1 MIRPPLLES
10 RQRALAASVLLAA
23 VVVLVV
29 LVSRHIPLNRWLFFR
44 YLRAVAL
51 ALVFSG
57 SCLAA
62 GHALLVRL
70 LGRLLPLDEHLA
82 IALPLGVLCFF
93 LTSFAF
99 GVVGLY
105 GAPFFWLGPA
115 LLLALGARASLNTV
129 RRVYRRRRFWLRAGA
144 PTWQNVA
151 VLGFGSLGLVALW
164 LTILTPHNPSVD
176 ARWYHLPIAEHYVA
190 RGRIGPF
197 SEGWVLGA
205 FPQLASLLYVWPFSA
220 PGALFDKVVGAAHL
234 ELAMFLFTLQGI
246 CAVVRRVS
254 GQRSPLAWV
263 AIWLF
268 PGIFCYD
275 SGLVLGADHVVALWA
290 APLCL
295 LTLRYWRTPDKTWGL
310 LLGAIS
316 AGALNTKYT
325 AVILLTLV
333 VATVAARAALD
344 LARQKRLAAL
354 QPACAALVVAVVL
367 TAPHWLKNAVFYGDP
382 LFPMLR
388 RWLPTAFWSAAAEGP
403 YQAWFALQSPSF
415 GWPAVLE
422 LFKTLATFSFVPHDF
437 KTFHGDVP
445 VFGSLF
451 TLVTPLLLVLRRP
464 PRLVWVF
471 AAAYAGIATWFW
483 IHQFDRYLQALV
495 PWMTAA
501 TVVVLAAVWRAGG
514 WVRVPLAALVALQ
527 VVWGADVMFM
537 PSHHAAGDTL
547 PKVIVDLFASASQS
561 GDRFQVD
568 AAWQGVAQA
577 LPPGATVLVHEE
589 EVHLGLGA
597 AAVVDSPGEQGLLY
611 WGEPGAASPR
621 EVWQR
626 LRALGVTHLVWSE
639 RVNRAFDTVAGALS
653 FFELATRHSHRLGA
667 FGGLVLAKLTDAPPV
682 ASDPGLVA
690 YYPCPADAVLAP
702 GLYPLTALARPLGD
716 PRPRPQP
723 QAAPPVVQ
731 AAEQA
736 RFVVLDA
743 RCHGR
748 LPKATAALFEPLAA
762 RGHAQLL
769 LRRAAEP

>member
-10 RQRALAASVLLAA
+10 RRRPLAEIVMLAGF
-23 VVVLVV
+23 VVFVG
-29 LVSRHIPLNRWLFFR
+29 LVSRHVPLTRWLFFH
-44 YLRAVAL
+44 YSRALAG
-51 ALVFSG
+51 ALVFSLA
-57 SCLAA
+57 CLAA

-70 LGRLLPLDEHLA
+70 LGRLLPLDEHVA

-115 LLLALGARASLNTV
+115 LLLVLGGRASLRTA
-129 RRVYRRRRFWLRAGA
+129 RRVYRHRRVWLTMPA
-144 PTWQNVA
+144 PTRLSIA
-151 VLGFGSLGLVALW
+151 VFGFGSLGLVALW

-190 RGRIGPF
+190 RGGIVPF
-197 SEGWVLGA
+197 KEGWVLGA
-205 FPQLASLLYVWPFSA
+205 FPQLASLIYVWPFSA
-220 PGALFDKVVGAAHL
+220 PGALFDKIVGAAHL

-246 CAVVRRVS
+246 CAVVRRIS
-254 GQRSPLAWV
+254 GQRSPLAWT

-275 SGLVLGADHVVALWA
+275 SGLVLGSDHVAALWA

-295 LTLRYWRTPDKTWGL
+295 LTLRYWRAPEKTWGL
-310 LLGAIS
+310 LLGAI
-316 AGALNTKYT
+316 AAAALDTKYT
-325 AVILLTLV
+325 AVILLPLV
-333 VATVAARAALD
+333 VATVAVRAALD
-344 LARQKRLAAL
+344 LSRQKRLAAL
-354 QPACAALVVAVVL
+354 LPAWAAFVAGVVL

-388 RWLPTAFWSAAAEGP
+388 RWLPTAFWSPAAETP
-403 YQAWFALQSPSF
+403 YRAWFSLLRPSF
-415 GWPAVLE
+415 SWAAILE
-422 LFKTLATFSFVPHDF
+422 LSKTLAAFSFVPHDF
-437 KTFHGDVP
+437 KSFHGDVP

-451 TLVTPLLLVLRRP
+451 TLVTPLLLLLRRP

-514 WVRVPLAALVALQ
+514 WSRFSVAALVALQ

-537 PSHHAAGDTL
+537 PSHHAAGGTL
-547 PKVIVDLFASASQS
+547 PKVIVDLFASAWQPN
-561 GDRFQVD
+561 DRFEVD
-568 AAWQGVAQA
+568 AAWQGVAAA
-577 LPPGATVLVHEE
+577 LPPRAIVLVHEE

-597 AAVVDSPGEQGLLY
+597 AAVLDSPGEQGLLY
-611 WGEPGAASPR
+611 WGEPGAASSR

-626 LRALGVTHLVWSE
+626 LRAQAVTHLVWSE
-639 RVNRAFDTVAGALS
+639 RVNRGFDTVAGALS
-653 FFELATRHSHRLGA
+653 FYELAARHSQRLGT
-667 FGGLVLAKLTDAPPV
+667 FGGLVLAKLNDAPPV
-682 ASDPGLVA
+682 SADPGLVA

-716 PRPRPQP
+716 PRPRPLP

-748 LPKATAALFEPLAA
+748 LSKAMAALFEPLAA
-762 RGHAQLL
+762 RGQAQLL